1 MSFSLSLERAWNRR
15 FSWTLLLLPLSW
27 LFRILVSLRRYYVTK
42 LTLNSALK
50 VPVVV
55 VGNISVGGTG
65 KTPLLMTLV
74 HHFQGQGYR
83 PGVISRGFGGTSAQ
97 YPLLVT
103 PESSAT
109 EAGDEP
115 LLLASLCPVI
125 VDPDRYRAAQSLLEQ
140 TDCDL
145 ILSDDGLQHYRLPRD
160 IEIVVVDGKRG
171 FGNGQC
177 LPAGPLREPVSRL
190 KQVDFILTNGQS
202 TGPKEAKPARS
213 EDGRLKNSFAM
224 SIEPLQLRHLVSQR
238 ICNITC
244 DVTNE
249 TKLEQWQYGYNVH
262 AVAGI
267 GNPQRFVTTL
277 EQLGFN
283 VQLHAWPDHH
293 NFNGEE
299 FKFEDDLPVII
310 TAKDAVKCA
319 NIANDPLL
327 IDKIWILDVK
337 ALPDTAFLKKLTDR
351 VSDLKPANQAIFT
364 DQTKPTD

>member
-15 FSWTLLLLPLSW
+15 FSWALLLLPLSW
-27 LFRILVSLRRYYVTK
+27 LFCFVASLRRYYATK
-42 LTLNSALK
+42 LTPNAALK

-83 PGVISRGFGGTSAQ
+83 PGVISRGYGGTSEQ

-103 PESSAT
+103 TESSAT

-115 LLLASLCPVI
+115 LLLASLCPVV

-190 KQVDFILTNGQS
+190 KQVDFILTNGKP
-202 TGPKEAKPARS
+202 TGS
-213 EDGRLKNSFAM
+213 EDSRLENSFAI
-224 SIEPLQLRHLVSQR
+224 SIEPVQLRHLASQR

-249 TKLEQWQYGYNVH
+249 AKLEHWQYGYNVH

-299 FKFEDDLPVII
+299 FKFDDDLPVII

-327 IDKIWILDVK
+327 IDKVWILDVK
-337 ALPDTAFLKKLTDR
+337 ALPDTEFLKKLTDR
-351 VSDLKPANQAIFT
+351 VSNLKFSDQSTPA
-364 DQTKPTD
+364 D